1 MKLLLPF
8 IVIFLLNS
16 VVFAQDFYSLGKS
29 AYIKGDYQSAAKYF
43 KAKLASSPK
52 NINCKYYYAQAL
64 IGCNDLQNAL
74 IQYKEIVALS
84 PNSNAGKLAKI
95 GILQINQYAL
105 KQNEVIGDNYIKD
118 VMENGKYYRFSTMPV
133 NVYIEPTVYKVSV
146 QNAFKTWQNATYN
159 RVSFNFV
166 NDEKN
171 AQIRVYFK
179 PALNQSYAAL
189 ENSEFITGFS
199 KPYYQNGFI
208 YKSDVFLLQKNPLT
222 GKILPKEEVYT
233 TALHEIGHAIGL
245 RGHSDKPSDVMS
257 SRRSSLRN
265 LSERDKN
272 TVLLLYR

>member
-1 MKLLLPF
+1 MKRLLPF
-8 IVIFLLNS
+8 IIAFLLCMAA
-16 VVFAQDFYSLGKS
+16 FAQDFYSLGKS
-29 AYIKGDYQSAAKYF
+29 AYIKGDYPAAAKYF
-43 KAKLASSPK
+43 KASLASAPK
-52 NINCKYYYAQAL
+52 NVNCKYYYAQAL

-74 IQYKEIVALS
+74 IQYREIIALS

-95 GILQINQYAL
+95 GIKQINQYAS
-105 KQNEVIGDNYIKD
+105 KQTELIGDNYLQK
-118 VMENGKYYRFSTMPV
+118 VSENGKYYRFSKMPV
-133 NVYIEPTVYKVSV
+133 NVYIEPTVYKASV

-159 RVSFNFV
+159 RAGFNFV
-166 NDEKN
+166 NDEKT

-179 PALNQSYAAL
+179 NVLNQNYAVL
-189 ENSEFITGFS
+189 EDSEFITGFS

-208 YKSDVFLLQKNPLT
+208 YKSDIFLLQKNPLT

-245 RGHSDKPSDVMS
+245 RGHSDKSSDVMS
-257 SRRSSLRN
+257 SKRSTLRN